1 MMAAAREEINVE
13 DVPRTPTFASRNKF
27 FGLSFADIAAAPM
40 SPSKRMLEKPDLALD
55 PVEDGEGEGDI
66 VARLKRQVTLD
77 RRSLMALYMELDEE
91 RSAAAVAANNAM
103 AMITRLQQEKAAVQ
117 MEASQYQRMMEE
129 QKEYDQEAMQMM
141 QDLLFKREEETKEL
155 EAELELYREK
165 YGMIKMIGSE
175 VCEVDIDEDYQD
187 IVHAQSL
194 SLESS
199 SAENRSESVDHQSE
213 EFGLDYER
221 ERSHLLGLMREL
233 LEGNGGEEESKNGG
247 VSLIR
252 ERLKA
257 VEEESGF
264 LKHAAMTMQRGG
276 EGMKI
281 LSEIAQNL
289 RVLRQKNLEP
299 SSSSSS

>member
-1 MMAAAREEINVE
+1 
-13 DVPRTPTFASRNKF
+13 
-27 FGLSFADIAAAPM
+27 
-40 SPSKRMLEKPDLALD
+40 
-55 PVEDGEGEGDI
+55 
-66 VARLKRQVTLD
+66 
-77 RRSLMALYMELDEE
+77 MALYMELDEE

-141 QDLLFKREEETKEL
+141 NNMLFKREEEMKEL

-165 YGMIKMIGSE
+165 YGMIKKIGSE
-175 VCEVDIDEDYQD
+175 VCEVDLDEDYQE
-187 IVHAQSL
+187 IVNSQPL
-194 SLESS
+194 SS
-199 SAENRSESVDHQSE
+199 SSSNAENQNESVE
-213 EFGLDYER
+213 CEGGEFGLDYER
-221 ERSHLLGLMREL
+221 ERCHLLGLMREL
-233 LEGNGGEEESKNGG
+233 VEGNGGEEESINGG
-247 VSLIR
+247 VLLIR

-264 LKHAAMTMQRGG
+264 LKHAAMTLQRGG

-289 RVLRQKNLEP
+289 RLLRQKNLE
-299 SSSSSS
+299 SSSSS